1 MDKAREWLKSNHDEV
16 LKTYNEMIFQNEWNK
31 YAAGNL
37 STWEMESL
45 CFYYNEHE
53 LAHVN
58 RHKYGIS
65 NFSELPLEPEVEST
79 FKRNGKEIPIF
90 KLNKIVGTCIGK
102 NKTKGTVS
110 LLTTDGVVTVKF
122 RPEYFAMFD
131 KQMSER
137 KADGT
142 KKIVEK
148 SWFNRG
154 SMIMLTGMRR
164 GDQFIPK
171 KYAKTV
177 THQLYKIDEVTKDGD
192 IKIRSERYGEA
203 I

>member
-16 LKTYNEMIFQNEWNK
+16 LKLIMKWYSKM
-31 YAAGNL
+31 
-37 STWEMESL
+37 S
-45 CFYYNEHE
+45 
-53 LAHVN
+53 
-58 RHKYGIS
+58 GIS
-65 NFSELPLEPEVEST
+65 MRLVIYQLGKWKVYVFTIMNMNLLMWIDTSMVYQTSELPLEQRLNQRLREME
-79 FKRNGKEIPIF
+79 EIPIF

-137 KADGT
+137 QADGT

-164 GDQFIPK
+164 ETNLYLRNMLRQLHINFI
-171 KYAKTV
+171 
-177 THQLYKIDEVTKDGD
+177 
-192 IKIRSERYGEA
+192 R
-203 I
+203 